1 MLAVH
6 MLACAHARECTC
18 RRALRQDAW
27 DKRREAAPVRAPPDI
42 WQPLGDHAS
51 FTPGRTD
58 SAIKNL
64 LSASL
69 KRESSSPS
77 PP

>member
-1 MLAVH
+1 MQ
-6 MLACAHARECTC
+6 MLACAHVRECTC

-27 DKRREAAPVRAPPDI
+27 TSAEKQRLCELHQIYGNRWATI
-42 WQPLGDHAS
+42 AS
-51 FTPGRTD
+51 FMPGRTN